1 MPQGTLSF
9 PGVTVT
15 GQARTANLQ
24 GAKFNDFRAWVIAAK
39 EEGVTDAGLSTY
51 ITKKLTDFESDALNH
66 PGLKQA
72 MGVMGVSS
80 LEGATITGTFS
91 QNITAGAPAASAG
104 DVDVETGA
112 DGTTDGTTEETPT
125 EAFDVAAE
133 MSRLYEDMD
142 QIRSDRRV
150 RQAELAEKAK
160 QVRLASERRERERY
174 EADRIDQPS
183 IRADRED
190 RSAIVSQPDVRS
202 DRPGSGYVDRID
214 QPSVRA
220 DLDVRADRPGSQYV
234 DRIDQPSTAIT
245 ASPTPRSAKRYTG
258 SDFSYEDDEM
268 FGFFAGGGMTR
279 GNQLEVV
286 GEEGPELVDLPPGT
300 HVIPFQQLNRRQ
312 LRQLQRDGV
321 PGYAGGGVVFGSET
335 LPLGLRQLQA
345 GRQITPSR
353 GYLSQQ
359 AGLTIPSVQAFQ
371 NLTPESRDIFRDTAM
386 QAGIPARAFEQELA
400 LARPGG
406 ARLPL
411 ARFQPT
417 TRRGI
422 R

>member
-1 MPQGTLSF
+1 M
-9 PGVTVT
+9 
-15 GQARTANLQ
+15 
-24 GAKFNDFRAWVIAAK
+24 AA
-39 EEGVTDAGLSTY
+39 GGM
-51 ITKKLTDFESDALNH
+51 
-66 PGLKQA
+66 A
-72 MGVMGVSS
+72 MGND
-80 LEGATITGTFS
+80 LE
-91 QNITAGAPAASAG
+91 
-104 DVDVETGA
+104 
-112 DGTTDGTTEETPT
+112 
-125 EAFDVAAE
+125 
-133 MSRLYEDMD
+133 L
-142 QIRSDRRV
+142 
-150 RQAELAEKAK
+150 
-160 QVRLASERRERERY
+160 
-174 EADRIDQPS
+174 
-183 IRADRED
+183 
-190 RSAIVSQPDVRS
+190 
-202 DRPGSGYVDRID
+202 
-214 QPSVRA
+214 
-220 DLDVRADRPGSQYV
+220 
-234 DRIDQPSTAIT
+234 
-245 ASPTPRSAKRYTG
+245 
-258 SDFSYEDDEM
+258 
-268 FGFFAGGGMTR
+268 
-279 GNQLEVV
+279 V